1 MKKLILIGIFS
12 FSISGCQKQPEVQNE
27 KASEKFDAADQKIS
41 DYLDLLDN
49 PNADKE
55 AQKKVLCEDY
65 PKVYEK
71 EYMPALMKLSTQDTK
86 EKLLNDLKITTDY
99 YSQKLGIT
107 CD

>member
-1 MKKLILIGIFS
+1 MKKLLLICLTTMI
-12 FSISGCQKQPEVQNE
+12 IGCEKQPEIQNE

-41 DYLDLLDN
+41 GFLDLLDN

-99 YSQKLGIT
+99 YSQKLGIK

>member
-1 MKKLILIGIFS
+1 MKKLLLICLTTMI
-12 FSISGCQKQPEVQNE
+12 IGCEKQPEIQNE

-41 DYLDLLDN
+41 GFLDLLEN

-65 PKVYEK
+65 PNLYEK

>member
-1 MKKLILIGIFS
+1 MKKLLLICLTTMI
-12 FSISGCQKQPEVQNE
+12 IGCEKQPEVQNE
-27 KASEKFDAADQKIS
+27 KASEKYDAADQKIS
-41 DYLDLLDN
+41 GFLDLLDS
-49 PNADKE
+49 PNEDKE

-71 EYMPALMKLSTQDTK
+71 EYMPALMELSTQDTK

-99 YSQKLGIT
+99 YSQKLGIK

>member
-1 MKKLILIGIFS
+1 MKKLILICLTAMVF
-12 FSISGCQKQPEVQNE
+12 GCDKQPEVQNE

-41 DYLDLLDN
+41 AFLDLLDN
-49 PNADKE
+49 PDADKE
-55 AQKKVLCEDY
+55 AQKKALCEDY

-99 YSQKLGIT
+99 YSQKLGII

>member
-1 MKKLILIGIFS
+1 MKKLIFICLTAMVF
-12 FSISGCQKQPEVQNE
+12 GCEKQPELQNE

-49 PNADKE
+49 PDANKE

-65 PKVYEK
+65 PKVYEM

>member
-1 MKKLILIGIFS
+1 MKKLLLICLTTMI
-12 FSISGCQKQPEVQNE
+12 IGCEKQPEVQNE

-41 DYLDLLDN
+41 EYLDLLDN
-49 PNADKE
+49 PSSDKE
-55 AQKKVLCEDY
+55 AQKKVLCVDY

-107 CD
+107 CN

>member
-1 MKKLILIGIFS
+1 MKKLILICLTTLI
-12 FSISGCQKQPEVQNE
+12 IGCEKQPEVQNE
-27 KASEKFDAADQKIS
+27 NASEKFEAADQKIS
-41 DYLDLLDN
+41 GFLDLLDN

-71 EYMPALMKLSTQDTK
+71 EYMPLLMKLSTQGTK

-99 YSQKLGIT
+99 YSQKLGIK

>member
-1 MKKLILIGIFS
+1 MKKILLICLTTMIV
-12 FSISGCQKQPEVQNE
+12 GCEKQSEIQNE
-27 KASEKFDAADQKIS
+27 NASEKFDAADQKIS
-41 DYLDLLDN
+41 GFLDLLDN

-55 AQKKVLCEDY
+55 AQRKVLCEDY

-71 EYMPALMKLSTQDTK
+71 EYMPALMKLLTQDTK
-86 EKLLNDLKITTDY
+86 EKLLSDLKITTDY

>member
-1 MKKLILIGIFS
+1 MKKLLLICLTTMI
-12 FSISGCQKQPEVQNE
+12 IGCEKQPEIQNE
-27 KASEKFDAADQKIS
+27 NASEKFDAADQKIS
-41 DYLDLLDN
+41 GFLDLLDN

-99 YSQKLGIT
+99 YSQKLAIT
-107 CD
+107 CE

>member
-1 MKKLILIGIFS
+1 MKKILLICLTTMIV
-12 FSISGCQKQPEVQNE
+12 GCEKQPEIQNE
-27 KASEKFDAADQKIS
+27 NASEKFDAADQKIS

-49 PNADKE
+49 PNADKD

-86 EKLLNDLKITTDY
+86 EKLLSDLKITTDY

>member
-1 MKKLILIGIFS
+1 MKKLILIFLTTMI
-12 FSISGCQKQPEVQNE
+12 IGCENQPEIQNE
-27 KASEKFDAADQKIS
+27 NASEKFDAADQKIS
-41 DYLDLLDN
+41 AFLDLLDN
-49 PNADKE
+49 PDADKE
-55 AQKKVLCEDY
+55 AQKKALCEDY

-99 YSQKLGIT
+99 YSQKLGIK

>member
-1 MKKLILIGIFS
+1 MKKLLLIFLTTMI
-12 FSISGCQKQPEVQNE
+12 IGCEKQPEIQNE

-41 DYLDLLDN
+41 GFLDLLDN
-49 PNADKE
+49 PDADKE
-55 AQKKVLCEDY
+55 AQKKALCEDY

-86 EKLLNDLKITTDY
+86 EKLLSDLKITTDY
-99 YSQKLGIT
+99 YSQKLGII

>member
-1 MKKLILIGIFS
+1 MKKLILIFLTTMI
-12 FSISGCQKQPEVQNE
+12 IGCENQPEVQNE
-27 KASEKFDAADQKIS
+27 NASDKFDAADQKIS
-41 DYLDLLDN
+41 DFLDLLDN

-86 EKLLNDLKITTDY
+86 EKLLYDLKITTDY

>member
-1 MKKLILIGIFS
+1 MKKLILIFLTTMI
-12 FSISGCQKQPEVQNE
+12 IGCENQPEIQNE
-27 KASEKFDAADQKIS
+27 NASEKFDAADQKIS
-41 DYLDLLDN
+41 GFLDLLDN

-65 PKVYEK
+65 PNLYEK

>member
-1 MKKLILIGIFS
+1 MKKILLICLTTMIVGYE
-12 FSISGCQKQPEVQNE
+12 KQSEKQNE
-27 KASEKFDAADQKIS
+27 NASDKFDTSDQKIS
-41 DYLDLLDN
+41 GFLDLLDN

-55 AQKKVLCEDY
+55 AQRKVLCEDY

-86 EKLLNDLKITTDY
+86 EKLLSDLKITTDY

>member
-1 MKKLILIGIFS
+1 MKKQILIFLTTMI
-12 FSISGCQKQPEVQNE
+12 IGCENQPEVQNE
-27 KASEKFDAADQKIS
+27 NASDKFDAADQKIS
-41 DYLDLLDN
+41 DFLDLLDN

-55 AQKKVLCEDY
+55 AQKKALCEDY
-65 PKVYEK
+65 PKVYEM

>member
-1 MKKLILIGIFS
+1 MKKLILICLTTLI
-12 FSISGCQKQPEVQNE
+12 IGCEKLPEVQNE

-41 DYLDLLDN
+41 GFLDLLDN
-49 PNADKE
+49 LNADKE

-86 EKLLNDLKITTDY
+86 EKLLNDLRITTDY
-99 YSQKLGIT
+99 YSEKLGIT
-107 CD
+107 CS

>member
-1 MKKLILIGIFS
+1 MIV
-12 FSISGCQKQPEVQNE
+12 GCEKQPEVQNG
-27 KASEKFDAADQKIS
+27 KATDKFDTADQKIS
-41 DYLDLLDN
+41 GFLDLLDN
-49 PNADKE
+49 PDADKD

-86 EKLLNDLKITTDY
+86 EKLLSDLKITTDY

>member
-1 MKKLILIGIFS
+1 MKKLILICLTTMI
-12 FSISGCQKQPEVQNE
+12 IGCEKQPEVLNE

-41 DYLDLLDN
+41 EYLDILDN
-49 PNADKE
+49 PSAGKE

-71 EYMPALMKLSTQDTK
+71 EYVPALMKLSTQDTK

-99 YSQKLGIT
+99 YSQKLGIK